1 MSFVA
6 GMLVGMLVVAVA
18 VEIIVWGRQQ
28 EARHWQAT
36 PIKVEYVH
44 DIELPQDRPAIRQA
58 EIERRKERFA
68 EVAPEINMG
77 AIVQIESSGNPRAVS
92 PAGCRGL
99 CQIAEGTWVECC
111 KWLGVSWTWSEDAFD
126 PGCNRAVGNYYINHR
141 IPAMLAHYGI
151 DDSVTTRIGAY
162 NAGIGTLLRL
172 WRKHGHEW
180 LAHAPKET
188 QRYVLRYAEIMARQ
202 QTQ

>member
-18 VEIIVWGRQQ
+18 VEIIVPWGRQQ

-58 EIERRKERFA
+58 EIERR
-68 EVAPEINMG
+68 VAPEINMG

-180 LAHAPKET
+180 LAYAPKET
-188 QRYVLRYAEIMARQ
+188 QRYVLRYAELMAKETRS
-202 QTQ
+202 

>member
-6 GMLVGMLVVAVA
+6 GMLVGMLGMLVVAVA

-58 EIERRKERFA
+58 EIERRK
-68 EVAPEINMG
+68 VAPEINMG

-180 LAHAPKET
+180 LAYAPKET
-188 QRYVLRYAEIMARQ
+188 QRYVLRYAELMAKETRS
-202 QTQ
+202 

>member
-1 MSFVA
+1 MSCVA

-18 VEIIVWGRQQ
+18 VEIIVGGRQQ

-36 PIKVEYVH
+36 PIKVECVH

-58 EIERRKERFA
+58 EIERRKECFA
-68 EVAPEINMG
+68 EGAHETNMG

-151 DDSVTTRIGAY
+151 DDSGTTRIGAY

-180 LAHAPKET
+180 LAYAPKET
-188 QRYVLRYAEIMARQ
+188 QNYVLKYAELMARQ

>member
-58 EIERRKERFA
+58 EIERRKECFA
-68 EVAPEINMG
+68 EVAHEINMG

-180 LAHAPKET
+180 LAYAPKET
-188 QRYVLRYAEIMARQ
+188 QRYVLRYAELMAKETRS
-202 QTQ
+202 